1 MRDVRNCESLA
12 GQLPEDAEIEGHDA
26 FMARLRKEHGR
37 KSKFWELV
45 REGA

>member
-1 MRDVRNCESLA
+1 LA
-12 GQLPEDAEIEGHDA
+12 GQLPEDSGIKGHDA
-26 FMARLRKEHGR
+26 FMARVRKEHGR